1 MLRPS
6 ADAVRDR
13 DAARRAAT
21 GKVAYRPGEFTI
33 EGLDHELGQT
43 ARIGLWLDTSAQ
55 TAEQTVTEILRRRD
69 EAAINDAE
77 IGANL

>member
-1 MLRPS
+1 VLRPS
-6 ADAVRDR
+6 AAAVRAR

-43 ARIGLWLDTSAQ
+43 PRIGPWLDTSAQ
-55 TAEQTVTEILRRRD
+55 TAEQTAAEILRRRD
-69 EAAINDAE
+69 EALIREDQ
-77 IGANL
+77 